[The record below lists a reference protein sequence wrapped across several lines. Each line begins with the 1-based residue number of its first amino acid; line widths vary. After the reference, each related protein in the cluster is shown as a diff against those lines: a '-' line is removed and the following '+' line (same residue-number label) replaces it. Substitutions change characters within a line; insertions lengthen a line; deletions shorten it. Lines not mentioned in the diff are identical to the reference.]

1 MSVRNY
7 HHILRNIPEQGK
19 PHVPTFKIILVPPS
33 SSQIKF
39 LHTSTR
45 LPGFT
50 SQKTAN
56 IKIQFIS
63 SIRVTSKV
71 MAGSEVLQHSAETK
85 PLWRL
90 GIPHFHKFWLCGRKE
105 YEQDIEKSTLDLL
118 SWTRVLRHVHNTIFL
133 WHQPVAYTETSDNQ
147 YHGHLGYDAM

>member
-1 MSVRNY
+1 VISGFHLKVDEIGTLLGYPIFKGNEFQYGCPQMSVRNY

-19 PHVPTFKIILVPPS
+19 PHVPTFKIILLPPS
-33 SSQIKF
+33 SSQMKF
-39 LHTSTR
+39 LHTSIK

-63 SIRVTSKV
+63 SDRVTSKF

-85 PLWRL
+85 PL
-90 GIPHFHKFWLCGRKE
+90 
-105 YEQDIEKSTLDLL
+105 
-118 SWTRVLRHVHNTIFL
+118 
-133 WHQPVAYTETSDNQ
+133 
-147 YHGHLGYDAM
+147 